1 MLEQISW
8 TNFGICLLG
17 GCIAYYGLL
26 LVTGRMAFK
35 RNREVCAKTAF
46 TPAGLTKR
54 KWKVEEQ
61 ETEEEEHSSSQV
73 VMEEKTTSIP
83 EPVEEDQSFSA
94 LELLADELQV
104 LITQCGTENT
114 SKEEL
119 LSTICKEMARYP
131 TLNKPAFRNAINNLV
146 IQSALRECG
155 IAVSKQEA
163 NDLWTNL

>member
-1 MLEQISW
+1 MLEEISW
-8 TNFGICLLG
+8 TNFGICLIG

-35 RNREVCAKTAF
+35 RNMEVSAKTAL
-46 TPAGLTKR
+46 TPAGLKKR

-61 ETEEEEHSSSQV
+61 ETEEEQNLSQPAID
-73 VMEEKTTSIP
+73 EKTTSIP
-83 EPVEEDQSFSA
+83 EPVEEDQSFTA
-94 LELLADELQV
+94 LELLADELQI

-114 SKEEL
+114 GKEEL
-119 LSTICKEMARYP
+119 LSTICKEIARYP

-155 IAVSKQEA
+155 ITVSKQEA
-163 NDLWTNL
+163 NDLWINL

>member
-35 RNREVCAKTAF
+35 RNREVSAKTF

-54 KWKVEEQ
+54 KWEVEEQ
-61 ETEEEEHSSSQV
+61 ETEEQEHNSSQAAI
-73 VMEEKTTSIP
+73 EEKTASIP
-83 EPVEEDQSFSA
+83 GRVKEDQSFSA

-104 LITQCGTENT
+104 LIMQCGTENT

-119 LSTICKEMARYP
+119 LLTICKEIARYP
-131 TLNKPAFRNAINNLV
+131 TLNKPVFRNAINNLV
-146 IQSALRECG
+146 IQSALQECG
-155 IAVSKQEA
+155 IDVSKQEA